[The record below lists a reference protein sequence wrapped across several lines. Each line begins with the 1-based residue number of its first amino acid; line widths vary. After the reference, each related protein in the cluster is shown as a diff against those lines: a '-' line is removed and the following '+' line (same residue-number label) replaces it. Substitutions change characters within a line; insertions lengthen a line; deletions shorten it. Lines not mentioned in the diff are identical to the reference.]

1 MKQIKKTSSGRFT
14 AWKTEDGSQ
23 GRSFP
28 VVLMAFLIAAAVTVV
43 LLTSPED
50 TDRPKMPSSQP
61 AADDSKEVS
70 YGGTF
75 LEGSIGDA
83 KTLNPLYANDNASSE
98 IIALI
103 FNGLVKYS
111 KDLKVVPDLVDP
123 VKKWEVLE
131 EGKTFIFHLRKDVN
145 WHDGT
150 PFTSTDV
157 VFSYELASDE
167 KTKAAYRSEFGEIA
181 SVTAIDDFTV
191 KVIYKRPYCE
201 SLGLQTWML
210 PVLPKHVLEGGDVA
224 TSSFNRR
231 PIGTGPFKFK
241 EWIPDEKIVL
251 VANDGYFEGRP
262 YLDRFIFRIVPQKSN
277 MFLMLKNGTI
287 DMMRL
292 TPDQYVKQARG
303 EEFDLNFS
311 KHRFPGLSY
320 TYLGMNM
327 KHPILSDLL
336 VRLAISHAIDRK
348 EMISNILNDL
358 GSLATGPFIP
368 GTWACDPLVTP
379 PAFDPAKARDL
390 LKTAGWADSDGDGI
404 VDKILPGSEKPTP
417 LSFTILTNNGNEE
430 RRLAGE
436 IIRENLLIIGVSAKF
451 ERLSWT
457 SLMDVVDSRKFEAV
471 CLGWDLPID
480 PDQFNIWHSSCIS
493 HGNNFVEYSNPEV
506 DKLLEEGRVTRDQ
519 ARRKEIYQKIHEKIV
534 NDAPYVFLFVP
545 DMLYAADRRF
555 RNVDP
560 TILGIKHNI
569 AKWYVPKSE
578 QR

>member
-1 MKQIKKTSSGRFT
+1 MKPNETKSPGQQESAVSGGD
-14 AWKTEDGSQ
+14 APS
-23 GRSFP
+23 RSFP
-28 VVLMAFLIAAAVTVV
+28 VILIAFLMAAALMVA
-43 LLTSPED
+43 LLTSPEEAG
-50 TDRPKMPSSQP
+50 RSKAP
-61 AADDSKEVS
+61 ATATPGSGTEEVS

-98 IIALI
+98 IISLI

-111 KDLKVVPDLVDP
+111 KDLEVIPDLADP
-123 VKKWEVLE
+123 AAKWEVLE
-131 EGKTFIFHLRKDVN
+131 GGTVFVFHLRKDVF

-150 PFTSTDV
+150 RFTSADV
-157 VFSYELASDE
+157 VFSYELAAEE

-181 SVTAIDDFTV
+181 SVTATDEFTV
-191 KVIYKRPYCE
+191 KVAYKRPYCE

-210 PVLPKHVLEGGDVA
+210 PVLPKHILEGGDVA

-292 TPDQYVKQARG
+292 TPDQYIKQARG

-311 KHRFPGLSY
+311 KFKFPGLSY

-327 KHPILSDLL
+327 THPILSDLK
-336 VRLAISHAIDRK
+336 VRTAISHAIDRSG
-348 EMISNILNDL
+348 MISNILTGL
-358 GSLATGPFIP
+358 GSLANGPFIP
-368 GTWACDPLVTP
+368 NTWACNPGVTLP
-379 PAFDPAKARDL
+379 SFDPGKAREL
-390 LKTAGWADSDGDGI
+390 LISAGWKDSNGDG
-404 VDKILPGSEKPTP
+404 VVEKVLAGSDRPVN

-436 IIRENLLIIGVSAKF
+436 IIRENLLAVGIDAKF

-457 SLMDVVDSRKFEAV
+457 SLMDTVDSRKFEAV

-480 PDQFNIWHSSCIS
+480 PDQFNIWHSSCIA
-493 HGNNFVEYSNPEV
+493 HGNNFVNYSNPSV
-506 DKLLEEGRVTRDQ
+506 DKLLEEGRVTLDQ
-519 ARRKEIYQKIHEKIV
+519 ARRKTIYQKIHELIV
-534 NDAPYVFLFVP
+534 ADAPYVFLFVP
-545 DMLYAADRRF
+545 DMLYSVDRRF

-569 AKWYVPKSE
+569 AKWYVPKVE